1 MRYILALGVF
11 ASLVVGGQAVYAK
24 QVDCEPA
31 RCALQAAIDQACP
44 CSIGVP
50 AGTTAANH
58 GQHVSCVAHQVNKLA
73 KSGMIPKNCK
83 GKITKCAAK
92 SICGKTGFVV
102 CDIPLLGMC
111 DTTTGTCMNNTAV
124 ACMSNADCVIGT
136 QCKIKSSSDLCTAAG
151 GSVGT
156 GSTCCADCSPAP

>member
-11 ASLVVGGQAVYAK
+11 ASLVVGGQAVYAA

-31 RCALQAAIDQACP
+31 RCALQAAIDKACP

-58 GQHVSCVAHQVNKLA
+58 GQHVSCVAHQVNMLA

-92 SICGKTGFVV
+92 SICGWDANGWKVSQSPSSRGVPSS
-102 CDIPLLGMC
+102 PL
-111 DTTTGTCMNNTAV
+111 
-124 ACMSNADCVIGT
+124 
-136 QCKIKSSSDLCTAAG
+136 
-151 GSVGT
+151 
-156 GSTCCADCSPAP
+156 SPAGMRG